1 MRRTQRMKTVQR
13 AVEDDE
19 RKRAE
24 KLAASERRVTE
35 CEAKLAELEN
45 YQQSYAQQFSAR
57 AGAGIGGA
65 GLRDFQTFM
74 ARLAEAVK
82 QQAHVLQRARV
93 ERDSER
99 QRWQGAASRAKAV
112 GGVVKRWQTEEQ
124 REIERRE
131 QSESDER
138 SQRSNNGELNA
149 RGPQ

>member
-1 MRRTQRMKTVQR
+1 MKRAERMKTVQR

-19 RKRAE
+19 RRRAE
-24 KLAASERRVTE
+24 RLAASERRVTE

-45 YQQSYAQQFSAR
+45 YQVSYASQFSAR
-57 AGAGIGGA
+57 AGAGMGGA
-65 GLRDFQTFM
+65 GLRDFQTFL

-82 QQAHVLQRARV
+82 QQAQVVQRARV

-112 GGVVKRWQTEEQ
+112 GGVVKRWQVEDQ

-138 SQRSNNGELNA
+138 SQRTPSGELNA
-149 RGPQ
+149 RGS

>member
-1 MRRTQRMKTVQR
+1 MKRAERMKTVQR

-19 RKRAE
+19 RRRAE

-35 CEAKLAELEN
+35 CQAKLSELEN
-45 YQQSYAQQFSAR
+45 YQTSYAKQFSAR

-65 GLRDFQTFM
+65 GLRDFQTFL

-112 GGVVKRWQTEEQ
+112 GGVVKRWQTEDQ
-124 REIERRE
+124 RESERRE

-138 SQRSNNGELNA
+138 SQRNTGGEMNA
-149 RGPQ
+149 RGP